1 MEQTS
6 SLRKQ
11 LHGANSDYEN
21 SNLALADLTS
31 PLPMTLG
38 HRWGMAS
45 YSLTCYFAIGVNEK
59 QALSKTVKM
68 GYLTQEEASSL
79 AIQGYNAACP
89 ILWMLPLYEKQF
101 PDIGRH
107 WGQITT
113 NILQMRNGVSC
124 VLTSV
129 STFGQLPLPLVHL
142 MSVFVKFQLF
152 LDALK
157 CGTNNAE
164 VIIAT
169 IRSVRHFEKRCVF
182 FQTFYAASLLGL
194 MICLCVR
201 ARSCVYSKLA
211 LSGCIRKPTS
221 GHFSRVHHALYDRN
235 FLPRP
240 VRVCHSNKQSIW

>member
-6 SLRKQ
+6 SSRKQ

-31 PLPMTLG
+31 PLPLTLG

-129 STFGQLPLPLVHL
+129 SSFGQLPLPLVHL
-142 MSVFVKFQLF
+142 MSAFVKFQLF

-169 IRSVRHFEKRCVF
+169 IRSVRHFEKTPMRILSHFLCSIFTRAYDLSVCVCALVRL
-182 FQTFYAASLLGL
+182 FQT
-194 MICLCVR
+194 C
-201 ARSCVYSKLA
+201 
-211 LSGCIRKPTS
+211 PP
-221 GHFSRVHHALYDRN
+221 RVHTKTHVWSFFSSASCSL
-235 FLPRP
+235 
-240 VRVCHSNKQSIW
+240 